1 MGWPEWSAVDIISE
15 RPDVRVNQLGYLLGR
30 PKQATLVSDA
40 EDRSTSRFATGT
52 ASPSTPDFPNLGRFG
67 RNPRPA

>member
-1 MGWPEWSAVDIISE
+1 MGWPEWSAMDIIS
-15 RPDVRVNQLGYLLGR
+15 DVRVNQLGYLLGR